1 MKNKTFKQANLRRQ
15 LQQYKNMG
23 KKELVWKLSYEQIQI
38 IKELGYKIEPYLYEI
53 TTRPF
58 FGLRNIKSPLIRD
71 IHYKNKQGKRTF
83 IRKLNNN
90 EKQILEDFGVKYRT
104 IKYKIHLV

>member
-23 KKELVWKLSYEQIQI
+23 KKELVWELSYEQIKI
-38 IKELGYKIEPYLYEI
+38 IKRLGYKIEPYLYEI

-58 FGLRNIKSPLIRD
+58 FDIRNIKSSLIRD
-71 IHYKNKQGKRTF
+71 IHYKNKQGKHTF
-83 IRKLNNN
+83 VCKLNSN
-90 EKQILEDFGVKYRT
+90 EKQILEDFGVKYRAV
-104 IKYKIHLV
+104 KYKIHLV